1 MDAARSREEGA
12 AREDAR
18 GEDKKTARTER
29 GDGRERGGEGAS
41 RSGVGQRAVPFAN
54 APICSD
60 VAYRRAKPG
69 RPRRARS
76 EASHRRHGGCYF
88 MYLRK
93 VRTSARAEGEF
104 EVFNGGI
111 EPSTD
116 RRVFGWSG
124 AIRALFRRAGLNLVS
139 TSDGGGGTHRS
150 RGGGGGG
157 ALRRRADGRRRKTL
171 EGSGGAGA
179 RVGPRRVGGG
189 DPGVGGH
196 DGCRGTRRRGRVH
209 ERRARGRA
217 PGRLPRRSAQ
227 ETYTQVLPLRQLPPL
242 LRLPRGGVPRGP
254 PHPALS
260 PRVVRGE
267 TMRGHRMQRGTRQPL
282 HRRPVQTGVDARHRH
297 RRGPHQQGPGE
308 ARAPTTLSL
317 ERGGATRGGSI
328 RRDGARG
335 RPRRSPDDDDCGRRR
350 RTPSSAF
357 SFTAG
362 KRRAGFESAASD
374 GTL

>member
-139 TSDGGGGTHRS
+139 TSRMEEAVPTARAAAEEAVPSAAAPTGVGEKRSREAEEPALASGLDAWAEETPASAVTTGAEGRDGGGASTS
-150 RGGGGGG
+150 G
-157 ALRRRADGRRRKTL
+157 APAVAPPAASPGGRRKRPTRKCFRY
-171 EGSGGAGA
+171 GNYHRYYGY
-179 RVGPRRVGGG
+179 RVG
-189 DPGVGGH
+189 
-196 DGCRGTRRRGRVH
+196 
-209 ERRARGRA
+209 E
-217 PGRLPRRSAQ
+217 
-227 ETYTQVLPLRQLPPL
+227 
-242 LRLPRGGVPRGP
+242 
-254 PHPALS
+254 
-260 PRVVRGE
+260 
-267 TMRGHRMQRGTRQPL
+267 
-282 HRRPVQTGVDARHRH
+282 
-297 RRGPHQQGPGE
+297 
-308 ARAPTTLSL
+308 SL
-317 ERGGATRGGSI
+317 EDHRI
-328 RRDGARG
+328 PHFRREW
-335 RPRRSPDDDDCGRRR
+335 
-350 RTPSSAF
+350 F
-357 SFTAG
+357 EG
-362 KRRAGFESAASD
+362 KRCD
-374 GTL
+374 VDI